1 MWFLFLCLLSCFQ
14 FHFDW
19 LVCRIILF
27 TLGFQLYAR
36 LQKQQTKYTKKSQS
50 HTHTVNNISPQGL
63 GISSHFLSF
72 SFYSAELHFF
82 YICIRCLYN
91 CMAII
96 MIENIA
102 TKTMFTFQILCFV
115 DIKTNWMHIF
125 QSVTLFSCCGV
136 FSWCKKICMLYAQC
150 AIWWLLRFFYH
161 STIMRTKYVFSPQK
175 P

>member
-1 MWFLFLCLLSCFQ
+1 MITLFVFTIM
-14 FHFDW
+14 FPVPFW
-19 LVCRIILF
+19 LARVSNYFIYTRISTVCSFAEATNKIH
-27 TLGFQLYAR
+27 Q
-36 LQKQQTKYTKKSQS
+36 KSQS
-50 HTHTVNNISPQGL
+50 HTHTVNKISPQGL

-82 YICIRCLYN
+82 YMCIRCLYN

-96 MIENIA
+96 MIENKA

-136 FSWCKKICMLYAQC
+136 MVFFRDAKKICMLNAQC
-150 AIWWLLRFFYH
+150 AIWWLLRFF
-161 STIMRTKYVFSPQK
+161 IIQL
-175 P
+175 